1 MSDVHETVG
10 SYVTDALEPA
20 ERAEFEQHLSSC
32 ASCWQEVGE
41 LRDTVAQ
48 LAELTSAA
56 PPAALRASV
65 LAVVRRTRPL
75 PPDADPG
82 AAGDTDTNSRDTYPF
97 VAPLD
102 EHPSIMPWD
111 LPSPLAP
118 REEREPGARR
128 SWKSTTQRR

>member
-1 MSDVHETVG
+1 MDASFGPGAPVRARPGVGSSGGGGDMSDVHETVG
-10 SYVTDALEPA
+10 SYVTDALDPA

-32 ASCWQEVGE
+32 ANCWQEVGE

-82 AAGDTDTNSRDTYPF
+82 AAGDTDTNS
-97 VAPLD
+97 
-102 EHPSIMPWD
+102 
-111 LPSPLAP
+111 
-118 REEREPGARR
+118 
-128 SWKSTTQRR
+128 